1 VIVFEKIN
9 EILDFWLGMPG
20 EDIKQIA
27 PIWWKAD
34 PDFDNTIRERFLAVH
49 EAGQQKKLKAWCQSP
64 KSCLAYIVLFDQFSR
79 NMFRG
84 TKAAFQYDP
93 LALTATESGIENK
106 LDRELGLIERLFF
119 YMPLEHSEL
128 MINQDKSLVM
138 FKLLLDE
145 ARDVASPLVDI
156 LQEAYTFAIKHFE
169 VIQQFG
175 RFPHRN
181 VMLGRESTKQEL
193 IYLEEFPSGF

>member
-1 VIVFEKIN
+1 MFEKIN

-27 PIWWKAD
+27 PIWWKVD
-34 PDFDNTIRERFLAVH
+34 PDFDNTIRERFLLVH
-49 EAGQQKKLKAWCQSP
+49 EAGQQNKLQAWCQSP

-84 TKAAFQYDP
+84 TKAAFQYDS
-93 LALTATESGIENK
+93 LALAATESGIDNK

-128 MINQDKSLVM
+128 MVKQDKSLVM

-145 ARDVASPLVDI
+145 AKEVASPLVDI
-156 LQEAYTFAIKHFE
+156 LQQAYAFAIKHFE

-181 VMLGRESTKQEL
+181 VMLGRKSTKQEL
-193 IYLEEFPSGF
+193 IYLKEFPSGF